1 MGTPN
6 VLKNWNCFVDGRGYQ
21 GVCDEAELPEIKFK
35 MEEHRAGGM
44 DAPTE
49 IEMGMEV
56 MTGKLTFAEYTADII
71 SALLNNRR
79 IQLRGA
85 LVNDQTK
92 VTTPVL
98 VELGARFKSFTP
110 GSWKA
115 GDKATGEHE
124 IAIDYYRWNQGG
136 VDLFE
141 IDAVNMI
148 RKFGGVDQL
157 AAQRAAL
164 GL

>member
-1 MGTPN
+1 MGIPS
-6 VLKNWNCFVDGRGYQ
+6 VLKNWNCFVNGKGYQ
-21 GVCDEAELPEIKFK
+21 GLCDEAELPEIKFK

-44 DAPTE
+44 DAPIE
-49 IEMGMEV
+49 LEMGQEL
-56 MTGKLTFAEYTADII
+56 MTGKLTFAEYSPDII
-71 SALLNNRR
+71 SALLSGSR

-92 VTTPVL
+92 ATTAVI

-141 IDAVNMI
+141 IDPVNMI
-148 RKFGGVDQL
+148 RRFGGVDTL
-157 AAQRAAL
+157 AAQRSAL